1 MLFKAWKQLGIRVP
15 DDGANGEAI
24 GAFWIPSSVDPRSS
38 TRSYA
43 RTAYYEP
50 NKGRSNFHLLTGKT
64 VTKLVLNGKKVTGV
78 AVRITPEFYLHT
90 G

>member
-1 MLFKAWKQLGIRVP
+1 MMFKAWEQLGIP
-15 DDGANGEAI
+15 LPIDGANGEAI
-24 GAFWIPSSVDPRSS
+24 GAFWMPNSVDPESR

-64 VTKLVLNGKKVTGV
+64 VTKLVLKGKKVTGV
-78 AVRITPEFYLHT
+78 TVRIAPP
-90 G
+90 